1 AKTLLKQNM
10 TKTLG
15 TVLDYKSVVFTEAL
29 EDLKQNGVSFSYKEM
44 KETRSFLLNFHS
56 QLKSD

>member
-1 AKTLLKQNM
+1 M

-15 TVLDYKSVVFTEAL
+15 TVLDFKSVVFTEAL
-29 EDLKQNGVSFSYKEM
+29 EDLKQNGVSFSYEEM